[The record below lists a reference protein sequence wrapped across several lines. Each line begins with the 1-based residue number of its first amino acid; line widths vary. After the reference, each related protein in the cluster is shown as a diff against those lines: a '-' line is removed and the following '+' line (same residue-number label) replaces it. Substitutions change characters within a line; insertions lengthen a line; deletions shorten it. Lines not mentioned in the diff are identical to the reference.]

1 MTTKIYTVS
10 ELNRE
15 IKLILEKSYPFI
27 WLEGEISNFRVA
39 PSGHFYFTLK
49 DKSSQIQAVMFRSQQ
64 RSLRFELED
73 GARVVCQGRIGVYEQ
88 RGVYQLYVDVVEPLG
103 VGALQ
108 LAFEQLKK
116 KLAAEGLFD
125 RETKK
130 PFPVVPQ
137 RIAVITSP
145 RGAAIRDVLKILQ
158 KSVLPVEVY
167 IFPVKVQ
174 GEWASAQIAEAIKE
188 ANRLTERFSFDLIL
202 LCRGGGSIED
212 LWPFNEENLA
222 RAIFDS
228 ELPVISAV
236 GHEIDF
242 TIADLVAD
250 FRAPTPTGAAE
261 MITAQLE
268 KTRLFLVDTSRRMR
282 LQIENL
288 MKLKR
293 QYFSTLMRSLSDPRR
308 LLTNWR
314 LSLDEL
320 CNSMVRQY
328 TRIVHENRR
337 KLTEAERGM
346 HTYHP
351 GNVLK
356 NARERYLRYERELE
370 IFVRQHIARSRKEI
384 EKKRAGLDLLNPL
397 AVLER
402 GYSITYLRPDMKIV
416 KSSTQAKTGDKV
428 MVRLSEGGLDCV
440 VEKSVRVSVT
450 EGK

>member
-73 GARVVCQGRIGVYEQ
+73 GARVICQGRIGVYEQ

-174 GEWASAQIAEAIKE
+174 GEGASAQIAEAIKE

-308 LLTNWR
+308 LLTNRR

-337 KLTEAERGM
+337 KLTEAERRM

-356 NARERYLRYERELE
+356 NARERCLRYQRELE